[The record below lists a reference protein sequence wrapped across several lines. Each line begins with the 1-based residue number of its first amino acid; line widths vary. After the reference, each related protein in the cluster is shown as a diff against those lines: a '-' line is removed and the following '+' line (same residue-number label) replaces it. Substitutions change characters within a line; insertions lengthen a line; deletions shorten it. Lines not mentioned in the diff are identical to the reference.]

1 MIPTQEFTIVNHHPM
16 AMVVQEL
23 GVFAIGATVVGWV
36 AKNAIS
42 QYFDKELSKYQSEI
56 DKEIQRYQT
65 ELEKDKLQFSE
76 LHTERA
82 QITAEL
88 YERFIIFEEDMRK
101 ATDIV
106 GRENDPSRDELIEE
120 AAESGNEFINFYMK
134 NKIYFPP
141 EVCETVEEL
150 QEEMSDIFNEFRIF
164 KPYESSRHRPQN
176 LDRWTEI
183 WERVTEEEVPEL
195 KYDLENQFR
204 NLLGVDI
211 DD

>member
-1 MIPTQEFTIVNHHPM
+1 MAVDSIVG
-16 AMVVQEL
+16 AVIFVIEEL

-42 QYFDKELSKYQSEI
+42 QYFDKELTKYQSEI
-56 DKEIQRYQT
+56 DKELQRYQT

-88 YERFIIFEEDMRK
+88 YERFVIFEEDMKK

-106 GRENDPSRDELIEE
+106 GMKSDPPRDELVKE
-120 AAESGNEFINFYMK
+120 AAESGTEFIKFYKK

-141 EVCETVEEL
+141 DVCKTVEEL
-150 QEEMSDIFNEFRIF
+150 QEEMSSIFAEFRIF
-164 KPYESSRHRPQN
+164 KPYESGRHQPKD

-183 WERVTEEEVPEL
+183 WEKVSKEEVPEL
-195 KYDLENQFR
+195 KQDLENQFR
-204 NLLGVDI
+204 TLLGVDT
-211 DD
+211 DN